1 MRTPSLDPSAVVG
14 RVLGGRYRIV
24 RELASGGMGT
34 IYEATHVTL
43 GMSVAVKVLSRSLA
57 QDQLVKTRF
66 FDESRA
72 LAVLDHPNIVRI
84 IDFDVVGQEP
94 FMVLELLS
102 GETLSR
108 RLLSGKIPPDVAL
121 RITAQLGSALSAA
134 HDKGVIHRDVK
145 PDNVFLSQ
153 RRDSL
158 VVKLLDFGI
167 SRFLPA
173 SGSRV
178 TQELEVVGTAE
189 YMSPEQAQGRSD
201 VDARA
206 DQYSLALVTY
216 EMLTGCSPFAD
227 ENVEDS
233 LRRVIIQAPTQA
245 HQVEPAV
252 LPGVSAVLD
261 RALSKEPADRF
272 SSVDEFVAALS
283 RAWGVVQPYSVAPE
297 VGRDPARVTLDLD
310 DAPTARLRP
319 EPEWAQA
326 DEVPI
331 VFGGTGEQDPTQWLI
346 DAIVRVR
353 SFLARDDLDAAASLT
368 LTILDTGELL
378 SDRAASSILEQSA
391 GLFESVL
398 RMCLEPLDRA
408 IFVDR
413 LRLGSRASESPEA
426 AFLLARLDGWITVE
440 DVLDFAGSLRLSS
453 LRLLVELEQQG
464 IVCMPRTSA
473 LRPSRND
480 AQRRA
485 G

>member
-1 MRTPSLDPSAVVG
+1 MRTPPLESGALIGS
-14 RVLGGRYRIV
+14 VLGGRYRIV

-43 GMSVAVKVLSRSLA
+43 GMSVAVKFLSRSLA
-57 QDQLVKTRF
+57 QDQAVKTRF

-72 LAVLDHPNIVRI
+72 LALLDHPNIVRI

-94 FMVLELLS
+94 YMVLELLA

-108 RLLSGKIPPDVAL
+108 RMLAGKIPPDVAL

-134 HDKGVIHRDVK
+134 HDEGVIHRDVK

-153 RRDSL
+153 RRDSM

-167 SRFLPA
+167 SRFLRA
-173 SGSRV
+173 SGSGV
-178 TQELEVVGTAE
+178 TQELEVLGTAE
-189 YMSPEQAQGRSD
+189 YMAPEQAQGRSD
-201 VDARA
+201 VDSSA

-233 LRRVIIQAPTQA
+233 LRRVIIQAPTHA

-272 SSVDEFVAALS
+272 DSVDEFVSALS
-283 RAWGVVQPYSVAPE
+283 AAWGVAQPYSVAPE

-310 DAPTARLRP
+310 EAPTARFQPRTLRLEEEEAP
-319 EPEWAQA
+319 IDFGAAVEP
-326 DEVPI
+326 
-331 VFGGTGEQDPTQWLI
+331 DPTRWLTDTI
-346 DAIVRVR
+346 ARIR
-353 SFLARDDLDAAASLT
+353 SSLARGDLELATSLT
-368 LTILDTGELL
+368 MTILDTDELL
-378 SDRAASSILEQSA
+378 PDPAASSILEQNRE
-391 GLFESVL
+391 LLESVL
-398 RMCLEPLDRA
+398 RGHLEPLDRS

-426 AFLLARLDGWITVE
+426 AFLFARLDGWITVE
-440 DVLDFAGSLRLSS
+440 DVLDFAGPLRLAS
-453 LRLLVELEQQG
+453 LRLLVELERLG
-464 IVCMPRTSA
+464 VVCLPRTSA
-473 LRPSRND
+473 LRPSPND
-480 AQRRA
+480 RQRRA

>member
-1 MRTPSLDPSAVVG
+1 MRTPSLEPSAVIG
-14 RVLGGRYRIV
+14 RVLGDRYRIV

-57 QDQLVKTRF
+57 QDQQVKTRF

-94 FMVLELLS
+94 YMVLELLA
-102 GETLSR
+102 GETLSG
-108 RLLSGKIPPDVAL
+108 RLLSGNIPPDVAL

-134 HDKGVIHRDVK
+134 HDKGVVHRDVK

-283 RAWGVVQPYSVAPE
+283 RASGVVQPYSVAPE
-297 VGRDPARVTLDLD
+297 VGRDPAWVTFDLD
-310 DAPTARLRP
+310 DAPTVRFPPRTRQS
-319 EPEWAQA
+319 EQE
-326 DEVPI
+326 EVPS
-331 VFGGTGEQDPTQWLI
+331 VFGGTGKQDPTQWLF
-346 DAIVRVR
+346 DAATRVR
-353 SFLARDDLDAAASLT
+353 SSLAQDDLEAATSLT
-368 LTILDTGELL
+368 MTILDAC
-378 SDRAASSILEQSA
+378 DRLPDPAASSVLEHGR

-398 RMCLEPLDRA
+398 RMRLEPLDRA

-426 AFLLARLDGWITVE
+426 AFLFARLDGWVTIE
-440 DVLDFAGSLRLSS
+440 DVLDFAGSLRLAS
-453 LRLLVELEQQG
+453 LRLLVKLEQQG
-464 IVCMPRTSA
+464 VVCLPRTSA
-473 LRPSRND
+473 LRPSPND
-480 AQRRA
+480 RQRRA